1 MLKQTFVDIEM
12 AKALRK
18 YNFRELT
25 YAFYDLEGNLQNAD
39 ANDPTLRDWNAPK
52 ETRGRGARCYA
63 APTLSAVQDWLRI
76 KRKFEVLIV
85 KDSFFDTTS
94 HYFCRITRL
103 KDGLSRDTKLRKDY
117 DKAMLDGITLAIK
130 LLSY

>member
-1 MLKQTFVDIEM
+1 M
-12 AKALRK
+12 AKTLRK
-18 YNFRELT
+18 CNFRELT

-63 APTLSAVQDWLRI
+63 APTLSAVQ
-76 KRKFEVLIV
+76 E
-85 KDSFFDTTS
+85 
-94 HYFCRITRL
+94 
-103 KDGLSRDTKLRKDY
+103 DGLSRDTKLRNDY
-117 DKAMLDGITLAIK
+117 DKALLDGITLAVR

>member
-12 AKALRK
+12 AKTLRK
-18 YNFRELT
+18 CNFRELT

-76 KRKFEVLIV
+76 KRKIEVLIV

>member
-12 AKALRK
+12 AKTLRK
-18 YNFRELT
+18 CNFRELT

-39 ANDPTLRDWNAPK
+39 ANDPSLRDWNAPK

-85 KDSFFDTTS
+85 KHSFFDTTS

>member
-1 MLKQTFVDIEM
+1 MLKQTFVDIET

-18 YNFRELT
+18 CNFRELT

-39 ANDPTLRDWNAPK
+39 ANDPSLKDWNAPK

-76 KRKFEVLIV
+76 KRKFEVIMV
-85 KDSFFDTTS
+85 KDSFFDKTS

-103 KDGLSRDTKLRKDY
+103 KDGLSRDTNLRNDY
-117 DKAMLDGITLAIK
+117 DKALLDGITLAVR